1 MNYRNLGERIYEK
14 KLYQNI
20 KKVIGEK
27 IFVLSFQSSE
37 LSIEFGT
44 AIARTFG
51 AIAQWGRNILKL
63 HLNDI
68 QP

>member
-14 KLYQNI
+14 IISKYQKGHWE
-20 KKVIGEK
+20 KKT
-27 IFVLSFQSSE
+27 FVLSFQSSE

-51 AIAQWGRNILKL
+51 AIAQWGWKYF
-63 HLNDI
+63 
-68 QP
+68 

>member
-1 MNYRNLGERIYEK
+1 MK

-27 IFVLSFQSSE
+27 KTFVLSFQSSE

-51 AIAQWGRNILKL
+51 AIAQWG
-63 HLNDI
+63 
-68 QP
+68 